1 MPLSPSRLIGDDL
14 QSPQKTLAIPRS
26 MRNTIPPGGNPNM
39 SLRLIVWP
47 LCMAYVAFLL
57 AGTKGAFSPGIAIT
71 AAFLGAMIGFCL
83 GIMFANRAL
92 RRHRENV
99 PGVNV
104 ARTFR

>member
-1 MPLSPSRLIGDDL
+1 MSR
-14 QSPQKTLAIPRS
+14 
-26 MRNTIPPGGNPNM
+26 
-39 SLRLIVWP
+39 LRLIVWP
-47 LCMAYVAFLL
+47 LCMAYAAFLL
-57 AGTKGAFSPGIAIT
+57 ADTKSVSSLSVMIT

-99 PGVNV
+99 LGVNV

>member
-1 MPLSPSRLIGDDL
+1 
-14 QSPQKTLAIPRS
+14 
-26 MRNTIPPGGNPNM
+26 M
-39 SLRLIVWP
+39 SLRLIVWT

-57 AGTKGAFSPGIAIT
+57 ADTKSVSSLSVMIT

-99 PGVNV
+99 PGVKI
-104 ARTFR
+104 ARMYR

>member
-1 MPLSPSRLIGDDL
+1 
-14 QSPQKTLAIPRS
+14 
-26 MRNTIPPGGNPNM
+26 M
-39 SLRLIVWP
+39 SLRLIVWT

-83 GIMFANRAL
+83 GIMFANRAH

-99 PGVNV
+99 LGGTI
-104 ARTFR
+104 ARMQR

>member
-1 MPLSPSRLIGDDL
+1 MNLRQIF
-14 QSPQKTLAIPRS
+14 T
-26 MRNTIPPGGNPNM
+26 N
-39 SLRLIVWP
+39 LRLVVWP

-99 PGVNV
+99 PGVKI
-104 ARTFR
+104 ARMYR

>member
-1 MPLSPSRLIGDDL
+1 
-14 QSPQKTLAIPRS
+14 
-26 MRNTIPPGGNPNM
+26 M
-39 SLRLIVWP
+39 SLRLIVWT

-92 RRHRENV
+92 RRRRENV
-99 PGVNV
+99 LGGTI
-104 ARTFR
+104 ARMPRRSGQPRRDSPDRKSAA

>member
-1 MPLSPSRLIGDDL
+1 MSR
-14 QSPQKTLAIPRS
+14 
-26 MRNTIPPGGNPNM
+26 
-39 SLRLIVWP
+39 LRLIVWP
-47 LCMAYVAFLL
+47 LCMAYAAFLL
-57 AGTKGAFSPGIAIT
+57 ADTKSVSSFSVMIT

-99 PGVNV
+99 LGVNV